1 MKPEDKGIPPCVF
14 LFFTMLYKIAS
25 LPPSGLGKQGGP
37 TKKKLQYPVFFF
49 WGGRGTSKNVTYIF
63 GGRFL
68 VGGARGVRKCKLDLS
83 NVKVVGHCEPLQ

>member
-1 MKPEDKGIPPCVF
+1 MSF
-14 LFFTMLYKIAS
+14 FFFTMLYKIAS

-37 TKKKLQYPVFFF
+37 TKKKLQYPGFFLG
-49 WGGRGTSKNVTYIF
+49 GGRGTSKNVSYIF